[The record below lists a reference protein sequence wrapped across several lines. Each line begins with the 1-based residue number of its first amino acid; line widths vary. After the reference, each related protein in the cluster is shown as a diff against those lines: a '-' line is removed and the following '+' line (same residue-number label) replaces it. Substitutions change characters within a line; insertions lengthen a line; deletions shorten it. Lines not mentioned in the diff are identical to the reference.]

1 VTRRSADR
9 CPWCGDSHPER
20 PALEA
25 PPELPRA
32 DRSRAMAPRARSAR
46 SVRAGPQDG
55 RRVDRG
61 SAAPQ
66 ARHARVQPREDRCRL
81 AAPPGAKLER
91 DVAEQH
97 EGRRSPASPLPHTDP
112 QLSVRSALPANQAG
126 RQRAVRRRP
135 SCDWRERRVAGVVQR
150 QAPAERRRVVRR
162 QVARP
167 RTVRLGPQACRGWES
182 RRVRR
187 RRWFAIRPRPH
198 VLAGA
203 PGRLRERA
211 VEQRVYPPG
220 RRAPDLVPCDG
231 CRQADRPETTS
242 RTWDS
247 ASSGR
252 SMGHAARPPDREP
265 CSPDIRP

>member
-91 DVAEQH
+91 DVAEQL

-126 RQRAVRRRP
+126 RQRAVRRR
-135 SCDWRERRVAGVVQR
+135 
-150 QAPAERRRVVRR
+150 
-162 QVARP
+162 
-167 RTVRLGPQACRGWES
+167 
-182 RRVRR
+182 
-187 RRWFAIRPRPH
+187 RWFATRPRPH

-211 VEQRVYPPG
+211 VEQPVYPPG

-231 CRQADRPETTS
+231 CRQEDRPETTS